1 MAVGVQVDYSNVTL
15 EQYDEVVEIMGLL
28 PGGPPPSGVLF
39 HCVTKTDDG
48 IRIIDVWDS
57 CRALWEFQKETIE
70 PLFRKIGVVDSPQIT
85 FFEVHNY
92 FVTRRRVG

>member
-1 MAVGVQVDYSNVTL
+1 MAVGVLVDYPDVTL

-39 HCVTKTDDG
+39 HCVTKTDTG

-57 CRALWEFQKETIE
+57 RQALVEFQEETIV
-70 PLFRKIGVVDSPQIT
+70 PLFRKIGVMHPPQTT

-92 FVTRRRVG
+92 FVTRMKGR